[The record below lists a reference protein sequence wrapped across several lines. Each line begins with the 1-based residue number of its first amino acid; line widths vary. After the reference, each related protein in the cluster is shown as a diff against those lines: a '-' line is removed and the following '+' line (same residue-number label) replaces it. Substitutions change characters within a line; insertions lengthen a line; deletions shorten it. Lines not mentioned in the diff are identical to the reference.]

1 MKLQRLPF
9 FAALLSVMLL
19 TGGCAGKTVYEP
31 KKVDAEVKG
40 VQKLDKG
47 IRSVVREGAVLD
59 KKSVV
64 TKKSGVIEN
73 ILPSGFHFI
82 NESDGNIIVG
92 NDDGK
97 LEILSKT
104 TKKPIFSKDFGQP
117 VVSATQKG
125 SLLALVLADNTIVL
139 YDIRSDTERY
149 RESLGKVI
157 TIDAR
162 AANPVFINDLIVF
175 PTLDGRL
182 LIMDSNKKI
191 VLRDVALSDKDLFN
205 NVIFLEVHGN
215 ILVAATASKVI
226 VITPKRIY
234 TYSADVKDILYVGH
248 DIYVFTKG
256 GKIIHLNEQLQKVE
270 EKDFEYANFVA
281 VAEMNG
287 KLYGVER
294 QGYLIEMDRK
304 LGNVTIKELDDEVE
318 KPSIIAKDVLY
329 IGDKAID
336 LKVQ

>member
-1 MKLQRLPF
+1 MKLQCLRYF
-9 FAALLSVMLL
+9 GALLGVTLL
-19 TGGCAGKTVYEP
+19 LGGCAGKTVYEP
-31 KKVDAEVKG
+31 VKVDAAIRNVE
-40 VQKLDKG
+40 KLDKG
-47 IRSVVREGAVLD
+47 IRSVVREGAVLNRT
-59 KKSVV
+59 SVV
-64 TKKSGVIEN
+64 TKKSGVIAD
-73 ILPSGFHFI
+73 ILPPGFHFI
-82 NESDGNIIVG
+82 NEDDDNIIVG
-92 NDDGK
+92 DDSGGVQ
-97 LEILSKT
+97 IISKT
-104 TKKPIFSKDFGQP
+104 TKKPVFSKKFAQP
-117 VVSATQKG
+117 VVSATRRG
-125 SLLALVLADNTIVL
+125 DLLALVLADNTIVL
-139 YDIRSDTERY
+139 YDIRADSERY

-157 TIDAR
+157 AIDAR
-162 AANPVFINDLIVF
+162 AANPVFVNDLIVF

-191 VLRDVALSDKDLFN
+191 VLRDVALSDKELFN
-205 NVIFLEVHGN
+205 NVIFLKVHNN

-226 VITPKRIY
+226 VVTPKRIY

-256 GKIIHLNEQLQKVE
+256 GKIIHLNEKLQKVE

-304 LGNVTIKELDDEVE
+304 LGNVTVKKLDDEVE
-318 KPSIIAKDVLY
+318 QPSIIAKDVLY